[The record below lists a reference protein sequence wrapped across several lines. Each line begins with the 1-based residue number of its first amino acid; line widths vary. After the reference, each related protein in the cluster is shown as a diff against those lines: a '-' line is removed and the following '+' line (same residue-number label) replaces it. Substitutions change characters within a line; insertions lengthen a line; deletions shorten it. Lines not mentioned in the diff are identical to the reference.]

1 MKSRENVSGE
11 PMSDE
16 HCLPYRENLAAYALG
31 TLDADEIPALE
42 SHLENCQDCQSE
54 LADYQTVTMGLLQSI
69 PPRTPPSSLRRKLI
83 AQLPSHR
90 TRTPDLLTAIFGRF
104 SLGKVTAVIVVAI
117 LLGLNIFSTVQIRN
131 LQYGQSALAERLSAD
146 QTALAMLAYP
156 STQAL
161 AVNPDVQNLAG
172 SMLVDPDKRIA
183 VLVLWNLPPLEAGQT
198 YQAWLIDAGGNRTS
212 GGLFTPVKGASYT
225 TVTIT
230 SPNPIGQY
238 KGFGV
243 TIEPSG
249 GSEGPTGPRV
259 LAVDL

>member
-1 MKSRENVSGE
+1 
-11 PMSDE
+11 MSE
-16 HCLPYRENLAAYALG
+16 ERCLPYRENLAAYALG

-42 SHLENCQDCQSE
+42 SHLKSCQNCQSE
-54 LADYQTVTMGLLQSI
+54 LADYQSVATGLLGAI
-69 PPRTPPSSLRRKLI
+69 PPQTPPASLRRKLV
-83 AQLPSHR
+83 AQLPSQR
-90 TRTPDLLTAIFGRF
+90 ARTPNLLAGIFGQF
-104 SLGKVTAVIVVAI
+104 SLGQVTAVIVVVI

-131 LQYGQSALAERLSAD
+131 LQRGQAALAGRLSAD

-156 STQAL
+156 STKAL

-212 GGLFTPVKGASYT
+212 GGLFTPVEGASYT
-225 TVTIT
+225 TVTIR
-230 SPNPIGQY
+230 SPIPIGQY

-259 LAVDL
+259 LAVGL

>member
-1 MKSRENVSGE
+1 
-11 PMSDE
+11 MSDE
-16 HCLPYRENLAAYALG
+16 RCLPYRENLAAYALG

-42 SHLENCQDCQSE
+42 SHLKGCQDCQSE
-54 LADYQTVTMGLLQSI
+54 LAEYQSVTMGLLGAI
-69 PPRTPPSSLRRKLI
+69 PPQPPPPELRYKLV

-90 TRTPDLLTAIFGRF
+90 TRTSSLLAGIFGQF
-104 SLGKVTAVIVVAI
+104 SLRQVAAVVVVMI

-131 LQYGQSALAERLSAD
+131 LQRGQATLAERLSAD

-172 SMLVDPDKRIA
+172 SMLVDPNKRIA

-212 GGLFTPVKGASYT
+212 GGLFTSVEGASYT
-225 TVTIT
+225 TVTIR
-230 SPNPIGQY
+230 SPLPIGRY

-243 TIEPSG
+243 TVEPSG

-259 LAVDL
+259 LGVDL